1 MKLLFRILIVSSV
14 IGIMSY
20 LFYGAYKE
28 VNNQTLKD
36 FNSLEVSISQQASL
50 GIQNFFNYYQTEL
63 TGLSKLSFISN
74 LNDQGKDLLKNF
86 YENHVGEIMAIS
98 YIDDK
103 GILQYTYPYLP
114 NVIGQDIS
122 GQKHIHTVI
131 STHKST
137 ISDVFTAVQG
147 YKAIAFHIP
156 VMKGDIYKGSLALL
170 IPVDRLGK
178 MYIENIKTG
187 KTGFGLL
194 ISEDGI
200 ILFSHDSSE
209 TGKIIK
215 DLYSQSSSLLN
226 LLEKTAT
233 ENEGYSICGINY
245 LNRQKTKTAN
255 FLAAFYK
262 VPLGNTYWTILT
274 LTPEKEVFETMI
286 YFRNRLIFIFIL
298 IIVCFLIYFYLSLK
312 ASNVLKE
319 EKKRKAVENILIES
333 EKRFRTMFELSPAG
347 IILID
352 ENGTIIE
359 VNSAF
364 CKTLGYS
371 RKELLSNNVR
381 LFCSPGY
388 DNEIEEN
395 IAKILSGKT
404 LRHEVINVKKD
415 GSICEF
421 ELYETMITLPH
432 GNPGI
437 LSVSND
443 ISDKKRSQEKMRT
456 LSLALESISECV
468 SITDYS
474 NRIIFVNNSFCRT
487 YGYTSGEL
495 IGKDIS
501 MVRSKMN
508 NNEPVN
514 NIILDTMNG
523 GWNGE
528 LINIKKDGTVFPIE
542 LSTSPIVDEN
552 GKTIA
557 LIGIANDIFERKKV
571 QQELILAKE
580 KAEGSDKLKSAFLT
594 NMSHE
599 LRTPLNAII
608 GFSGLMTANCAD
620 KEFVEN
626 LKIISNSGQHLLGLV
641 EEILDISMIETGHIK
656 IVQEKTELHSTLK
669 EVKDI
674 IHGERLKENKA
685 EIDLILNLDNRSDEF
700 YIVTDPGKLKQ
711 VLINLLKNALK
722 FTEKGFIEFGYDH
735 IYEGQQK
742 LLKFYVK
749 DTGIGIEDKY
759 HDVIFNIFRQIDDSH
774 TRKYSGTGIGLSIAK
789 RIVEMLGGKIWL
801 ESESGKG
808 SVFYFTL
815 HELSDRLDVDKKQPD
830 SGTPDLLKL
839 KGKSI
844 LVAEDEFTSFELL
857 RIYLNKLNIRVLRAN
872 NGKEAIELCEK
883 NQNIDMILMDIKMP
897 ILNGLQAARI
907 IKEKYPELPI
917 VTQTAY
923 ATVSEKLEA
932 EKLGCDGYLT
942 KPIDFKKL
950 NYFLTKLL

>member
-1 MKLLFRILIVSSV
+1 MKLRFRILIVSIV
-14 IGIMSY
+14 IGIFSY
-20 LFYGAYKE
+20 LFYDAYKE
-28 VNNQTLKD
+28 VKNQTLKD
-36 FNSLEVSISQQASL
+36 FNSLEVSITQQASL
-50 GIQNFFNYYQTEL
+50 GIQNFFDYYQTEL
-63 TGLSKLSFISN
+63 TGLSRLSFISD
-74 LNDQGKDLLKNF
+74 LNNQGKDLLKNY
-86 YENHVGEIMAIS
+86 YENHVDEIMAIS

-122 GQKHIHTVI
+122 GQKHIQTVI

-147 YKAIAFHIP
+147 YKAIAFHVP

-194 ISEDGI
+194 ISEEGI
-200 ILFSHDSSE
+200 VLFSHDSSE
-209 TGKIIK
+209 TGKLIK
-215 DLYSQSSSLLN
+215 DLYSQSSSLIN
-226 LLEKTAT
+226 LLEKTAS
-233 ENEGYSICGINY
+233 ENEGYSICGIN
-245 LNRQKTKTAN
+245 NFSKQKTKTAN
-255 FLAAFYK
+255 ALAAFYK

-298 IIVCFLIYFYLSLK
+298 IIFCFLVYFYLSLK

-319 EKKRKAVENILIES
+319 EKKRKAVESILIES

-352 ENGTIIE
+352 EKGTIIE

-381 LFCSPGY
+381 LFSIP
-388 DNEIEEN
+388 DNENEIEDN

-415 GSICEF
+415 GSKCEI
-421 ELYETMITLPH
+421 ELYETMITLPY

-474 NRIIFVNNSFCRT
+474 NKIIFVNNSFCRT
-487 YGYTSGEL
+487 YGYSSDEL
-495 IGKDIS
+495 IGNDIS
-501 MVRSKMN
+501 MVRSNIN
-508 NNEPVN
+508 NNEPVY
-514 NIILDTMNG
+514 NIIQDTMNG

-528 LINIKKDGTVFPIE
+528 LINLKKDGTEFPIE

-557 LIGIANDIFERKKV
+557 LIGIASDISERKKV
-571 QQELILAKE
+571 QQELIYAKE
-580 KAEGSDKLKSAFLT
+580 KAEESDKLKSAFLT

-608 GFSGLMTANCAD
+608 GFSGLMTANSTD
-620 KEFVEN
+620 KEIVEN

-656 IVQEKTELHSTLK
+656 IVKEKIELHSLLNQ
-669 EVKDI
+669 VKNI
-674 IHGERLKENKA
+674 IQGERLKENKT
-685 EIDLILNLDNRSDEF
+685 EIDLILNLDKSSDEF
-700 YIVTDPGKLKQ
+700 SIVTDPGKLKQ
-711 VLINLLKNALK
+711 VFINLLKNALK
-722 FTEKGFIEFGYDH
+722 FTEKGFIEFGYDR
-735 IYEGQQK
+735 IYEDHKK

-789 RIVEMLGGKIWL
+789 RIVEILGGKIWL
-801 ESESGKG
+801 ESEPGKG

-815 HELSDRLDVDKKQPD
+815 YELSNQVEMDIKKPD
-830 SGTPDLLKL
+830 TGTPDLLKL

-844 LVAEDEFTSFELL
+844 LVAEDEFASFELL
-857 RIYLNKLNIRVLRAN
+857 RIYLNKLNIRVLRAK
-872 NGKEAIELCEK
+872 NGEEAVIMCEK
-883 NQNIDMILMDIKMP
+883 DPNIDLILMDIKMP
-897 ILNGLQAARI
+897 LLNGLQAARI

-923 ATVSEKLEA
+923 ATLSEKLEA
-932 EKLGCDGYLT
+932 EKLGCNGYLT
-942 KPIDFKKL
+942 KPIDFNKL
-950 NYFLTKLL
+950 NYFLTRLL